1 MNFFEDTVEY
11 IHKAQ
16 HQDTIGALATP
27 PGLGGIAII
36 RVSGREAIAKV
47 NKLLTSPIDK
57 QPSHT
62 TCLRTLY
69 DPAGSKLDQALLL
82 VMRPPRSFTGEE
94 TVEIQCHGG
103 HLVGRRILEALF
115 HQGVRPAE
123 GGEFSKRAFLNGK
136 LDLAQAEAIQ
146 ALIGAKNEEALRVAE
161 DHLSGKLSEKI
172 RSFQKRATE
181 LAALFEAWVDFPEED
196 LGFTTFEAA
205 EADVKALGADIE
217 HLVATYH
224 SGQIVHNGVT
234 LCITGA
240 PNVGKSSLMNILLG
254 KDRAIVSPIA
264 GTTRDLVEDDLLLN
278 GIHCRVIDTA
288 GIRETDEAIEGE
300 GVRRS
305 RQAMGRADV
314 ILALLDASR
323 PDDPEM
329 LLPLHEPPK
338 EKTILVWNKIDS
350 VAARPLSNH
359 GYHFVAETS
368 AKTGTGIDT
377 LLQAIDRVIWSTGT
391 PRRDEILISSLRHK
405 EALERSSE
413 ALNRVASGLRDSLS
427 PEFIAM
433 EMRDVLLNLGS
444 ILGTNITED
453 ILNAIFS
460 KFCIGK

>member
-1 MNFFEDTVEY
+1 MEY
-11 IHKAQ
+11 IHKA
-16 HQDTIGALATP
+16 HHHDTIGALATP

-36 RVSGREAIAKV
+36 RISGSKAIANV
-47 NKLLTSPIDK
+47 NKLLQSPIDK

-62 TCLRTLY
+62 ACLRTLY
-69 DPAGSKLDQALLL
+69 DASGHQLDQALLL

-103 HLVGRRILEALF
+103 HLVARRILEALF
-115 HQGVRPAE
+115 HEGVRPAE
-123 GGEFSKRAFLNGK
+123 GGEFSLRAFLNGK

-181 LAALFEAWVDFPEED
+181 LAALFEAWVDFPEDD

-205 EADVKALGADIE
+205 EADVQSLAADINA
-217 HLVATYH
+217 LVTTYH
-224 SGQIVHNGVT
+224 RGQIVHNGVT
-234 LCITGA
+234 LCILGA
-240 PNVGKSSLMNILLG
+240 PNVGKSSLMNMLLG

-288 GIRETDEAIEGE
+288 GIRETDEVIEGE

-329 LLPLHEPPK
+329 LQPLHEPSR
-338 EKTILVWNKIDS
+338 EKTILVWNKIDC

-359 GYHFVAETS
+359 GYSSVVETS
-368 AKTGTGIDT
+368 AKTGVGINS
-377 LLQAIDRVIWSTGT
+377 LLQSIDRVIWSSGT
-391 PRRDEILISSLRHK
+391 PRRDEVLITSLRHK
-405 EALERSSE
+405 EALERSFE
-413 ALNRVASGLRDSLS
+413 ALERVATGLRQSLS

-433 EMRDVLLNLGS
+433 EMRDTLLNLGS